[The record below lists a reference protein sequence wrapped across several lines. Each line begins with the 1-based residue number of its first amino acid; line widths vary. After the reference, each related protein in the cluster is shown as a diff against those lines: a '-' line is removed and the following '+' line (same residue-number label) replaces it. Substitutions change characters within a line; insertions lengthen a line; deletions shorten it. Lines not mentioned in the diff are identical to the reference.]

1 MIRLGLWFL
10 QERSYD
16 TNINSM
22 YSQCEIWCPHW
33 PWSLGKHSVCQLL
46 HRKATLF
53 LSFFFF
59 KSFLIW
65 IIFKVFTE
73 FVTILLLF
81 YVLVFGP
88 WGTWDLSF
96 PRDGTSTPSIGRWSP
111 NHWTARDVPKLLF
124 SPLPP
129 AFPSSGLLK
138 EARTHGPH
146 IRDGEL
152 CPTPGRVSVQQEWF
166 RILLHGALLS
176 SLSLS
181 YSIFYFYQYEAGVF
195 ILCCC
200 CVVTLSFPALLLPR
214 GLELIRL
221 LCPWGFSR
229 QKYWSGL
236 PCPPPGDL
244 PHPGINFHLL
254 HLLHCRWILYHCA
267 TREAHLFYT
276 LVYNPMSLN
285 CVVQIGPALAV
296 VGALSSSLWAF
307 DKLLSTPVPG
317 CLITFYFLALQDAL
331 FLSCHPHSWLF
342 LVLFSIL
349 FSPEIK

>member
-1 MIRLGLWFL
+1 M
-10 QERSYD
+10 SYSWLD
-16 TNINSM
+16 WGYGFCKKDPMTPTSIVYTLNVK
-22 YSQCEIWCPHW
+22 YGCPHW

-111 NHWTARDVPKLLF
+111 NHWTAREVPKLLF
-124 SPLPP
+124 LPLPP

-152 CPTPGRVSVQQEWF
+152 CPTPGRVSVQQEWSYAQ
-166 RILLHGALLS
+166 LLEGSASNRNDLGFFCTGHCSLLS
-176 SLSLS
+176 HLVIQSFI
-181 YSIFYFYQYEAGVF
+181 SINM
-195 ILCCC
+195 
-200 CVVTLSFPALLLPR
+200 
-214 GLELIRL
+214 
-221 LCPWGFSR
+221 R
-229 QKYWSGL
+229 QGY
-236 PCPPPGDL
+236 
-244 PHPGINFHLL
+244 
-254 HLLHCRWILYHCA
+254 
-267 TREAHLFYT
+267 LFY
-276 LVYNPMSLN
+276 V
-285 CVVQIGPALAV
+285 V
-296 VGALSSSLWAF
+296 VG
-307 DKLLSTPVPG
+307 STLCRFPLFCYPV
-317 CLITFYFLALQDAL
+317 D
-331 FLSCHPHSWLF
+331 
-342 LVLFSIL
+342 
-349 FSPEIK
+349 